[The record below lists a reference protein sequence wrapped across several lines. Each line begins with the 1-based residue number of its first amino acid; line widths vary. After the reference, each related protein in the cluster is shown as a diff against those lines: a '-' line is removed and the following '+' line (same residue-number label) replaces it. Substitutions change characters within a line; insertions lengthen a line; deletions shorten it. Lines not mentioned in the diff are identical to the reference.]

1 MLCVLTVSKYAKK
14 FLRICCQF
22 VDYNHLAKHTDKC
35 VGFVIPSRSISWWFL
50 PRIGKRIISEI
61 VLTIYGFILLLSPD
75 SVRMK
80 EEVSWLCP
88 CLDCHVYSLNFEWFP
103 LLCFNQSMHT
113 EHRCFF
119 SSLILHVIFFLPPV
133 HGFLSW
139 GLWYLVNN
147 LTHLLTDR
155 SDSLQ
160 SFQMHGFFICMHHSH
175 PLLCRLDQSQH

>member
-1 MLCVLTVSKYAKK
+1 MCRLCNTFKK
-14 FLRICCQF
+14 HFMMIPTKNRKKNHIWNSFNNLWLRSAS
-22 VDYNHLAKHTDKC
+22 H
-35 VGFVIPSRSISWWFL
+35 
-50 PRIGKRIISEI
+50 
-61 VLTIYGFILLLSPD
+61 SPD

-80 EEVSWLCP
+80 EKVSWLCP
-88 CLDCHVYSLNFEWFP
+88 CLDSLVYSLNFEWFP

-147 LTHLLTDR
+147 LTHLLTDQTR
-155 SDSLQ
+155 CNLSKCTAS
-160 SFQMHGFFICMHHSH
+160 SFVCTTAIPFSA
-175 PLLCRLDQSQH
+175 D